1 MVAKV
6 NDVVVNSAAKRLGAE
21 GLKFFNMSK
30 IVAGQKKISYSVPTA
45 GELDYR
51 L

>member
-1 MVAKV
+1 ML
-6 NDVVVNSAAKRLGAE
+6 NSGANASGAE
-21 GLKFFNMSK
+21 GLKFFNMPK
-30 IVAGQKKISYSVPTA
+30 IVAGQKKISYSVPLA